1 MKERELT
8 SMADANNNHLP
19 LRGITFVR
27 KACEGTQTPSAN
39 HDQIS
44 CEQSV
49 FYDSYIGSADALL
62 KAGVVDARLLSERIY
77 NTGATMVAVGPSGEK
92 WEQGYIEITARSDC
106 LLEIKAGISELERTR
121 RKAAWEA
128 RAQSERESAALRTA
142 KQLEALELLELPRSH
157 QQYKDDCVR
166 ALRAHLNIVR
176 NTVIAANKYSGF
188 HFDGD
193 ALRVF
198 DRAVEELVKTVLHG
212 DSRFV
217 PAMQERRISEI
228 KSQSARADMRFQNFL
243 QYVTACTDDTRN
255 PPA

>member
-1 MKERELT
+1 
-8 SMADANNNHLP
+8 
-19 LRGITFVR
+19 
-27 KACEGTQTPSAN
+27 
-39 HDQIS
+39 
-44 CEQSV
+44 
-49 FYDSYIGSADALL
+49 
-62 KAGVVDARLLSERIY
+62 LSERIY
-77 NTGATMVAVGPSGEK
+77 NTGITTVAVGPSGEK
-92 WEQGYIEITARSDC
+92 WEQGYIEITAKSDC
-106 LLEIKAGISELERTR
+106 LLEVKAGISEVERTR

-128 RAQSERESAALRTA
+128 RAQSERQSAALRTA
-142 KQLEALELLELPRSH
+142 KQREALELLELPRSH
-157 QQYKDDCVR
+157 QQYKNGCVR

-193 ALRVF
+193 ALRAF
-198 DRAVEELVKTVLHG
+198 DRAAEELVKTVLHG

-243 QYVTACTDDTRN
+243 QHVTACTDDTQN